1 MKAAAASL
9 LSLICLLAT
18 LPSVAQ
24 VYTYKDADGNTVFT
38 DQPRPGA
45 RRVELAPTNRVSS
58 PAAPSH
64 RSARSSTTAVPA
76 IVTHYDMLRILT
88 PLPDAGVQQDDGAL
102 IVTVSS
108 DPALV
113 EGNYYRL
120 LMDETPV
127 GDPGRGPVFSI
138 QNVDRGEHKLAA
150 EIIDDRGHVLERT
163 PNQSFFMQRVSLSQK
178 RRMHPCKTEDYG
190 VRPECPLADK
200 PADS

>member
-1 MKAAAASL
+1 MKAAAPFL

-18 LPSVAQ
+18 FPCAAQ

-45 RRVELAPTNRVSS
+45 KRVDLAPTNRVSS

-64 RSARSSTTAVPA
+64 RAAKPA
-76 IVTHYDMLRILT
+76 ATPAPAMVTRYQMLRILV
-88 PLPDAGVQQDDGAL
+88 PLPDAGVEQDDGAL
-102 IVTVSS
+102 VVTLAS
-108 DPALV
+108 DPALA

-120 LMDETPV
+120 LLDENPV
-127 GDPGRGPVFSI
+127 GDPSQGPVFSI

-150 EIIDDRGHVLERT
+150 EIIDDRGHVIERT
-163 PNQSFFMQRVSLSQK
+163 PTQSFFMQRISLSQK
-178 RRMHPCKTEDYG
+178 RRVHPCQTADYG